1 MSINFFGTTLYS
13 EMLNWLACRWSDWQY
28 VDSVA
33 GVSGS
38 RDVTRVDWTC
48 SEDTTVDRT
57 VDETTRHGHWSVSQ
71 SQTTHRQTDTDTHTH
86 TDTDRQSDRQTHVV
100 TSVVFG
106 VYCVIFS

>member
-48 SEDTTVDRT
+48 SEDTTVDWT
-57 VDETTRHGHWSVSQ
+57 VNETTRHGHWL
-71 SQTTHRQTDTDTHTH
+71 
-86 TDTDRQSDRQTHVV
+86 
-100 TSVVFG
+100 
-106 VYCVIFS
+106 